1 MRLAI
6 ASGKGGTGK
15 TTLAVNLALKA
26 SRSMKTVLADLDVEE
41 PNGAIFIGGELK
53 EEKTTYRYTPDWDQK
68 NCTLC
73 GKCTSWCAYNA
84 LIKLGDIIL
93 VMPNLCHSCYA
104 CSELCPDS
112 ALPMV
117 PGPLGTIRR
126 FTREKLEF
134 TESRLVI
141 GLEQAAP
148 LIGQSLNYLDE
159 NFKDF
164 DLQILDSPPGT
175 ACSMVEAVRSAD
187 FVILVTEP
195 TPFGLHDLKLAVKT
209 VRQLKL
215 PFAVVINR
223 DGIGNDELDKYLKAE
238 GIEIW
243 ARIPHQREIAE
254 LYSRGELLFEKVKEV
269 DHALDEVLK
278 KLEELS

>member
-26 SRSMKTVLADLDVEE
+26 SGTMKTVLADLDVEE
-41 PNGAIFIGGELK
+41 PNGSIFIGGETVD
-53 EEKTTYRYTPDWDQK
+53 EKQVYRYTPAWDQK
-68 NCTLC
+68 SCSLC

-84 LIKLGDIIL
+84 LIKLGEIIL

-104 CSELCPDS
+104 CSELCPDG
-112 ALPMV
+112 ALPMEAS
-117 PGPLGTIRR
+117 PLGTIRHFSR
-126 FTREKLEF
+126 GKLDF
-134 TESRLVI
+134 TESKLNI

-148 LIGQSLNYLDE
+148 LIKHSLNYLDE
-159 NFKDF
+159 NFKDY

-175 ACSMVEAVRSAD
+175 ACSMMEAVRSAD
-187 FVILVTEP
+187 YVILVTEP
-195 TPFGLHDLKLAVKT
+195 TPFGLHDLKLAVET
-209 VRQLKL
+209 VRQLEL

-223 DGIGNDELDKYLKAE
+223 DGIGNDELDRYLKAE
-238 GIEIW
+238 EIAVW

-254 LYSRGELLFEKVKEV
+254 LYSRGEILFDKVAAV
-269 DHALDEVLK
+269 DDALTEILQR
-278 KLEELS
+278 LEGLS

>member
-26 SRSMKTVLADLDVEE
+26 STMMKTVLADLDVEE
-41 PNGAIFIGGELK
+41 PNGAIFVGGELQN
-53 EEKTTYRYTPDWDQK
+53 EKTVYRHTPDWDQEK
-68 NCTLC
+68 CTLC

-104 CSELCPDS
+104 CSELCPDN

-117 PGPLGTIRR
+117 ASPLGTIKQYQRD
-126 FTREKLEF
+126 ELHF

-159 NFKDF
+159 NYNDY

-175 ACSMVEAVRSAD
+175 ACSMLEAVRSAD

-195 TPFGLHDLKLAVKT
+195 TPFGLHDLKLAVET

-223 DGIGNDELDKYLKAE
+223 DGIGNDDLDKYLKAE
-238 GIEIW
+238 GIDIW

-254 LYSRGELLFEKVKEV
+254 LYSRGEILYDKVPVV
-269 DHALDEVLK
+269 DSALDEILK
-278 KLEELS
+278 KMEELK